1 MYKSPIELLTTDIKY
16 QIEKQ
21 QDKEIYRAVL
31 QYIPNVDKKE
41 LIKALRYD
49 REQYEKGYADGKRD
63 AEDSIVRC
71 KDCKH
76 CIRIS
81 RVFGDVRCGKLYT
94 DYIKEDDFCSYGE
107 REDNG

>member
-1 MYKSPIELLTTDIKY
+1 MANEKRLIDAYALMKAIKNFRWNGVPKTLGLMFAFLG
-16 QIEKQ
+16 I
-21 QDKEIYRAVL
+21 IISG
-31 QYIPNVDKKE
+31 IPTVD
-41 LIKALRYD
+41 A
-49 REQYEKGYADGKRD
+49 
-63 AEDSIVRC
+63 AEVVRC

-107 REDNG
+107 RRTDERKAD